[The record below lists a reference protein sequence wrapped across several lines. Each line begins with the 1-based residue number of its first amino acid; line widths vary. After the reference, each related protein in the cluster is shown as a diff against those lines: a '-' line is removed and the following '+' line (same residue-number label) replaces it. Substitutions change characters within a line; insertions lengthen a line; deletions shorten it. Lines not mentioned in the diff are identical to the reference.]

1 MHAQKGIRSMYRSH
15 HKGKWNEHENQY
27 ILYITQPIYN
37 QSLNHEVKIPYIT
50 AFKKN
55 ISYPFIVCEGG
66 TITSWHYMIQP
77 RVVLHEQIIYKKT
90 CFCTH
95 WCTIDAVCLFSQLA
109 VAFGRK
115 TCWEVWRGFSVM
127 QPRPSSHVDT
137 FWGVLFAQTP
147 VISFLNAAFG
157 QPRHQKS
164 PANTTG
170 PGMNLFNK
178 TRSYKHE
185 TRSSQKL
192 IFWPQNVA
200 PFYVVVAVW
209 ICLTIIDKKQPTP
222 NGCFQKSWYP
232 KMDGEN
238 NGKPY
243 EQMDDL
249 GVPLFLETPK

>member
-1 MHAQKGIRSMYRSH
+1 
-15 HKGKWNEHENQY
+15 
-27 ILYITQPIYN
+27 
-37 QSLNHEVKIPYIT
+37 
-50 AFKKN
+50 
-55 ISYPFIVCEGG
+55 
-66 TITSWHYMIQP
+66 MIQP
-77 RVVLHEQIIYKKT
+77 RAVLHEQIIYKKT

-95 WCTIDAVCLFSQLA
+95 WCTFDAVCLFSQLA

-115 TCWEVWRGFSVM
+115 TCWEVWRWFSVM

-137 FWGVLFAQTP
+137 FWGVLFGQTP
-147 VISFLNAAFG
+147 AISFLNAAFG

-192 IFWPQNVA
+192 NFWPQNVA

-222 NGCFQKSWYP
+222 NKSLSRLRKNVTFHEASARPGHLPAEGPSYHRSIFDGRGCNLQTRMCIVDVYAGFIWIYYGCSIIDVSDSK
-232 KMDGEN
+232 N
-238 NGKPY
+238 HLRNI
-243 EQMDDL
+243 
-249 GVPLFLETPK
+249 TC